1 MSRCLLKVG
10 DVRNFITD
18 YKEFVAMVV
27 NVDEKMGRYD
37 LLTLSPGFC
46 SIGKQTVPMHII
58 NKQVQ
63 LPPEMRD
70 AYNNLRDLLL
80 KKRNIREQIMK
91 LSNDLVEIDLS
102 MQKSGVYRLD

>member
-1 MSRCLLKVG
+1 MSRNLLKVG
-10 DVRNFITD
+10 DVRHFIDD
-18 YKEFVAMVV
+18 YGEFVAMIV
-27 NVDEKMGRYD
+27 NVDEKSGRYD
-37 LLTLSPGFC
+37 LLSLRPGFC

-91 LSNDLVEIDLS
+91 LNNDLAEIDS
-102 MQKSGVYRLD
+102 NMQKYGVYRLD